1 MDMESNLDSGLES
14 ELQGLAE
21 LQEDKVG
28 EPELEE
34 PRLDLE
40 LEELGLGVGG
50 SRVGIEVGVAERGP
64 GP

>member
-1 MDMESNLDSGLES
+1 MCQTCHLAS
-14 ELQGLAE
+14 ELPGY
-21 LQEDKVG
+21 D

-34 PRLDLE
+34 PGLDLE

-50 SRVGIEVGVAERGP
+50 WPGWEVGVIELGP